1 MDETNSLTDS
11 VIAAAF
17 AASPLPDTAID
28 DFLNRYRLCIEAL
41 KKRRA
46 AENTATTV
54 LPAVRSKKTSRK
66 RGGSAMA
73 A

>member
-17 AASPLPDTAID
+17 AVSSLPVGALD
-28 DFLNRYRLCIEAL
+28 DFLNRYRLCIQAL
-41 KKRRA
+41 KERRA
-46 AENTATTV
+46 AENTDTTV
-54 LPAVRSKKTSRK
+54 LPAARSKKTSRK
-66 RGGSAMA
+66 RRGSTMA